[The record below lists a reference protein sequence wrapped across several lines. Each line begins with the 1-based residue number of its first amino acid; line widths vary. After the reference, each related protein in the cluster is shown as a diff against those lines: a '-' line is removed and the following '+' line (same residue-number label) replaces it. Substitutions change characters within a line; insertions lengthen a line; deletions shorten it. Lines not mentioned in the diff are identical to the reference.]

1 MGHSRKGGDRGPG
14 AELARAIAAAHDA
27 VVAAPVLWARVHGFA
42 DGTPALLD
50 AVLAI
55 DDGGTDLTR
64 FRRHRGGSKQAT
76 SQLLAELCR
85 RGYADLVASASD
97 GRAKI
102 VVLSPLGLDL
112 RATCLEA
119 ERRLT
124 DALVALVGERA
135 PVIVEGLVVL
145 ATGLEGHLRLEP
157 EDGADASV
165 PRPERPPRG
174 AAGAG
179 D

>member
-1 MGHSRKGGDRGPG
+1 MGSWIRKSRNRSGS
-14 AELARAIAAAHDA
+14 AE
-27 VVAAPVLWARVHGFA
+27 APPRARVHGFA
-42 DGTPALLD
+42 DVTPALLD

-55 DDGGTDLTR
+55 DDGETDLTR

-97 GRAKI
+97 GRAKV
-102 VVLSPLGLDL
+102 VVLRPLGLDL

-124 DALVALVGERA
+124 DALVALVGETA
-135 PVIVEGLVVL
+135 PAIVERLVVL
-145 ATGLEGHLRLEP
+145 ATGLEGHFRLAPETDGDATEPRLERS
-157 EDGADASV
+157 A
-165 PRPERPPRG
+165 
-174 AAGAG
+174 
-179 D
+179 